1 VLLLPDTTVDRA
13 AAHPAVLRILLIV
26 TAIGA
31 LLLIPSLLW
40 LFAIF
45 QRTRDPAG

>member
-1 VLLLPDTTVDRA
+1 VLHV
-13 AAHPAVLRILLIV
+13 LLIV

-45 QRTRDPAG
+45 QRTRRTTG